1 MKCRLEIV
9 EYFEDGFEFR
19 RRSDKLTAEDR
30 YIGGTSWWSV
40 GLPPSRKWYPGR
52 YWVYV
57 YAGERKVAEVQYE
70 VTP

>member
-1 MKCRLEIV
+1 MPLEIV

-19 RRSDKLTAEDR
+19 RRSGKLTAEDR